1 MIDLSTSPFDALPRN
16 AVDALMMCDSYD
28 RPRVLLQQMI
38 REPDRRIR
46 LELFLNFWNMCD
58 APWLYRSVFAQELR
72 HILTRIP
79 LKECLP
85 DDELDW
91 FISLPSEIAVFRGCE
106 RGRERGLAWTTDLK
120 VALGFA
126 QGKRCRNRLP
136 TLMTAVIPKEHVFGV
151 FLDRKE
157 SEIVVDPRRLR
168 RLRPHPDY
176 VAPQVP
182 RAAKEPAPAAAV

>member
-1 MIDLSTSPFDALPRN
+1 MIDLSTSPFDALPRK
-16 AVDALMMCDSYD
+16 AVDALMMCDSYA
-28 RPRVLLQQMI
+28 RPRVLLQQMV
-38 REPDRRIR
+38 REPDHRIR

-58 APWLYRSVFAQELR
+58 APWPYRSLFAEELR

-85 DDELDW
+85 GEEFDW
-91 FISLPSEIAVFRGCE
+91 FISLPPEIAVFRGCE
-106 RGRERGLAWTTDLK
+106 RGRERGLSWTTDLN

-126 QGKRCRNRLP
+126 QGKRCRNSLP

-151 FLDRKE
+151 FLDRGE
-157 SEIVVDPRRLR
+157 SEIAVDTRRLR

-176 VAPQVP
+176 VAPPV
-182 RAAKEPAPAAAV
+182 PAPAAEAVR